1 MRYKAGFLGTG
12 NMGFALALAASK
24 ECGGKNIILSC
35 KDIKHAEEKAKG
47 LDAAFGTAEDAAEN
61 SDFIFLGVKP
71 KALKEIC
78 GQTKGVINEKNK
90 GAVLV
95 SMLAGVSIETIGE
108 CFGADKKII
117 RIMPNTPAAA
127 GSGLILMCASCNVT
141 EEDKTEFKNLMR
153 HAGILDDIDEKLI
166 DAASAVSG
174 CGPAFLYM
182 FAEALANGGLLCGLP
197 KNKALFYALNMIKG
211 SCDLALLTGKHPS
224 VLKDEVT
231 SPGGSTA
238 EGLLSLELSGF
249 SGAVTEAVRKS
260 YEKTKAL
267 GKK

>member
-12 NMGFALALAASK
+12 NMGHALAIAASK
-24 ECGGKNIILSC
+24 ACGGENIILSC
-35 KDIKHAEEKAKG
+35 KDISHAEEKAKSIG
-47 LDAAFGTAEDAAEN
+47 ADFGIAEEAAEN
-61 SDFIFLGVKP
+61 ADFVFLGVKP
-71 KALKEIC
+71 KALGEIAE
-78 GQTKGVINEKNK
+78 QTAGVINGKNSK
-90 GAVLV
+90 AVIV
-95 SMLAGVSIETIGE
+95 SMLAGVSIDSVKER
-108 CFGADKKII
+108 FGADKKII

-127 GSGLILMCASCNVT
+127 GSGLILMCTSENVT
-141 EEDKTEFKNLMR
+141 ADDKARFKELMKN
-153 HAGILDDIDEKLI
+153 AGITDEIDEKLI

-174 CGPAFLYM
+174 CGPAFVCM
-182 FAEALANGGLLCGLP
+182 FAEALSDGGLLCGLP
-197 KNKALFYALNMIKG
+197 KDKALFYALNMIKG
-211 SCDLALLTGKHPS
+211 SCDLALITGKHPA

-249 SGAVTEAVRKS
+249 KGAVTEAVRKS